1 MRGGGEV
8 FLEVIRLDLLEET
21 NEGVKE
27 ENSGWLA
34 DCKQT
39 TNNKQTKNLNK
50 NTQQTTKFR
59 SVVNTHAMNYESS
72 NSTL

>member
-21 NEGVKE
+21 KEGVKD

-39 TNNKQTKNLNK
+39 TNKQRT
-50 NTQQTTKFR
+50 
-59 SVVNTHAMNYESS
+59 
-72 NSTL
+72 

>member
-21 NEGVKE
+21 KEGVKE

-34 DCKQT
+34 DYKQT
-39 TNNKQTKNLNK
+39 TNNKQT
-50 NTQQTTKFR
+50 
-59 SVVNTHAMNYESS
+59 TH
-72 NSTL
+72 

>member
-39 TNNKQTKNLNK
+39 TNKNK

-72 NSTL
+72 NSTLRSSP